1 MNLSINSVA
10 AMNIAQVALSTT
22 QEQFTKYV
30 QDIAS
35 GNFSQLNPS
44 DIYVSDK
51 LNIDTMSSYTAIEN
65 AQQGINL
72 ISVADGALANVS
84 DTLGR
89 IKELTTQAANDVY
102 SEEQRA
108 AIQTEI
114 DELTKQINQTM
125 QSVKYNGKDI
135 LNVVNDANPNEIED
149 IKFMVG
155 TGSTEASQVV
165 YNPNINMDELSFDV
179 SNAEN
184 ARVSMEAADKAISAV
199 SDKRSEISATQNSLM
214 SSIEIN
220 ATNII
225 NNQSAY
231 SQIADTDY
239 ASAMIGLLQNQIAQE
254 SLIAV
259 LNLDFKSQGNILN
272 LIMGTVEK

>member
-72 ISVADGALANVS
+72 ISVADGALVNVS

>member
-179 SNAEN
+179 SNAEK